1 MKNELDSKFLLRVF
15 EKMRLN
21 GERKAEQYCL
31 GGLIAYTD
39 FDGYTLFI
47 EDALVKMSFG
57 FHNQYR
63 FDYSDNAHFEQFE
76 KKLRALDA
84 EY

>member
-1 MKNELDSKFLLRVF
+1 MKNEFDSKFLLRVF
-15 EKMRLN
+15 EKMRLHGTPEN
-21 GERKAEQYCL
+21 GQYRL
-31 GGLIAYTD
+31 GGLVAYTD

-63 FDYSDNAHFEQFE
+63 FDYSENAHFEQFE
-76 KKLRALDA
+76 KKLKAIDT
-84 EY
+84 EF